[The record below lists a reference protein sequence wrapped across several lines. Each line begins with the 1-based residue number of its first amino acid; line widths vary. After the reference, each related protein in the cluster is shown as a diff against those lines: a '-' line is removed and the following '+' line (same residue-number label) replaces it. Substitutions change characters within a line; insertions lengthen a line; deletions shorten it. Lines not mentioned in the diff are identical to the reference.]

1 VENNGP
7 LNVALAATSDAVER
21 VLDPILALPEGP
33 EARVVEAMRYA
44 VFSGGK
50 RLRPF
55 LVLASAELFG
65 VDRSQALRTAA
76 AIECVHCYSLI
87 HDDLPAMDD
96 DDQRRGIPTAH
107 KKFAEASAILAGD
120 ALMSVAFEILSD
132 EKTHSDPY
140 VRLELVQQ
148 LARASGHHGMVGG
161 QMIDLTAADHDF
173 DEAFIYRLQQ
183 MKTGALICF
192 SAEAGAIMGH
202 AGKQARAS
210 LQGYARDLGLAFQI
224 ADDLLDV
231 EGTADEL
238 GKAVGKDEDAGKATL
253 VGLMGVER
261 ARQQA
266 EFLADQAIEHL
277 ADFDDKAS
285 LLRAVAHFVI
295 NRTT

>member
-1 VENNGP
+1 MEDNGP
-7 LNVALAATSDAVER
+7 LNEALAATSAAVER
-21 VLDPILALPEGP
+21 VLDPILALSGGP
-33 EARVVEAMRYA
+33 EDRVVEAMRYS

-65 VDRSQALRTAA
+65 VERTQALRVAA

-96 DDQRRGIPTAH
+96 DDLRRGQPTVH
-107 KKFAEASAILAGD
+107 KKFDEATAILAGD
-120 ALMSVAFEILSD
+120 ALMSVAFEILASD
-132 EKTHSDPY
+132 ATHSDPY
-140 VRLELVQQ
+140 VRLELIRH

-161 QMIDLTAADHDF
+161 QMIDLSAADLDL
-173 DEAFIYRLQQ
+173 DETGVHRMQQ

-202 AGKQARAS
+202 AGKQARSS

-231 EGTADEL
+231 EGCPDEV
-238 GKAVGKDEDAGKATL
+238 GKATGKDADAGKATL

-261 ARQQA
+261 ARKQA
-266 EFLADQAIEHL
+266 EILSDQAIEHL
-277 ADFDDKAS
+277 GQFDDKAS
-285 LLRAVAHFVI
+285 LLRAVAHFVV
-295 NRTT
+295 NRNQ